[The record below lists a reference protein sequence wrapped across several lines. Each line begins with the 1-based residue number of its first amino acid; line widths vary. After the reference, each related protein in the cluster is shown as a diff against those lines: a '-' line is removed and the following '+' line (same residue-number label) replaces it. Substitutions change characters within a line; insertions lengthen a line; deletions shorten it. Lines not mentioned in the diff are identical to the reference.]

1 MKPKPNFSIR
11 LDASQRAAL
20 EKIAAKL
27 DRPVGYL
34 IRQAIDNYIKEQT
47 R

>member
-1 MKPKPNFSIR
+1 MKAKPTFSIR
-11 LDASQRAAL
+11 LDDDQREKL

-34 IRQAIDNYIKEQT
+34 IRQAIDKYIKEQS